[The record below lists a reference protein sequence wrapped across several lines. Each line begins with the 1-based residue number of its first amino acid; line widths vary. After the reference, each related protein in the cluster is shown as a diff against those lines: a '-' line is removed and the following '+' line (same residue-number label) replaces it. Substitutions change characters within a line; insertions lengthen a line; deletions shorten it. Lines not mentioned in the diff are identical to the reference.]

1 MFISG
6 TSLRLPKTKAI
17 WEILSLQS
25 IIGLVEDKNL
35 WPQANENNR
44 IDRQLMG
51 SGLLTVFPD
60 VLLMSTYSE
69 DQVKRKKLDCEQKA
83 FFFHK

>member
-1 MFISG
+1 MV
-6 TSLRLPKTKAI
+6 SLKT
-17 WEILSLQS
+17 E
-25 IIGLVEDKNL
+25 NL
-35 WPQANENNR
+35 WPQANQNNR

-69 DQVKRKKLDCEQKA
+69 GQVKRKKLDCEQKA
-83 FFFHK
+83 